1 MNTIAIDL
9 AQQPVSLAELL
20 NIARQG
26 GVILRDTSG
35 EQFILTLADD
45 FALEV
50 DLLRRNHDFLAFL
63 DESKSE
69 GKTLSLDEVEKA
81 LR

>member
-9 AQQPVSLAELL
+9 TQQPMTLAELL
-20 NIARQG
+20 AKAREG
-26 GVILRDTSG
+26 MVILLDASG
-35 EQFILTLADD
+35 ERFVLSHADD

-50 DLLRRNHDFLAFL
+50 ELLKKNHDFLAFL
-63 DESKSE
+63 DASKNE
-69 GKTLSLDEVEKA
+69 GKTLSLDEVEKT

>member
-9 AQQPVSLAELL
+9 AQQPISVAELL

-26 GVILRDTSG
+26 GVILRDASG

-50 DLLRRNHDFLAFL
+50 ELLRQNHDFLTFL

-69 GKTLSLDEVEKA
+69 EKTLSLDEVEKI

>member
-9 AQQPVSLAELL
+9 AQQPMTLAELL
-20 NIARQG
+20 AKAREG
-26 GVILRDTSG
+26 IVIVLDASG
-35 EQFILTLADD
+35 ERFVLSHADD

-50 DLLRRNHDFLAFL
+50 ESLKKNHDFLAFL
-63 DESKSE
+63 DASKNA
-69 GKTLSLDEVEKA
+69 GKTLSLDEVEKS

>member
-9 AQQPVSLAELL
+9 AQQSISLADLL
-20 NIARQG
+20 DIARQG
-26 GVILRDTSG
+26 GVILRDASG

-50 DLLRRNHDFLAFL
+50 ELLRRNHDFLTFI
-63 DESKSE
+63 DESKGE
-69 GKTLSLDEVEKA
+69 KKTLSLDEVEKM